1 MSTLRYILVSAI
13 CVALL
18 LGQWSVATVVQAFP
32 TLANNEVVEDGA
44 KVTVWFKITPSDNPT
59 TIYYRGIEQ
68 FVQGQHTIPPGIE
81 QRIAGMHPGES
92 KAFRLSAEEGF
103 GPYDNTKLQ
112 TISPS
117 DLPLDAREGDTVGDG
132 TGTTARII
140 RILPE
145 KAVLD
150 LNHPL
155 AGKQLMVA
163 LEIVKIENPDEGA
176 TIYEPV
182 HQAMGGALPPSQQPP
197 IFPSRTGKGECSYG
211 VYGKILCEVQREV
224 IKERP
229 VASGD
234 GFS

>member
-1 MSTLRYILVSAI
+1 MFTSRYILVSVI

-18 LGQWSVATVVQAFP
+18 LGQGSVANVVQAFP
-32 TLANNEVVEDGA
+32 TPANNEAVKDGA

-59 TIYYRGIEQ
+59 TIYRGMEQ
-68 FVQGQHTIPPGIE
+68 FVQGQHIMPPGLE
-81 QRIAGMHPGES
+81 QRMAGMHPGES
-92 KAFRLSAEEGF
+92 KTFPLSPEEGF

-155 AGKQLMVA
+155 AGKPLMVTV
-163 LEIVKIENPDEGA
+163 EIVKIENPNKGA
-176 TIYEPV
+176 TMP
-182 HQAMGGALPPSQQPP
+182 
-197 IFPSRTGKGECSYG
+197 
-211 VYGKILCEVQREV
+211 
-224 IKERP
+224 
-229 VASGD
+229 
-234 GFS
+234 

>member
-59 TIYYRGIEQ
+59 TIYRGIEQ

-117 DLPLDAREGDTVGDG
+117 DLPPDAREGDTVGDG

-155 AGKQLMVA
+155 AGKLLMVT

-176 TIYEPV
+176 TMP
-182 HQAMGGALPPSQQPP
+182 
-197 IFPSRTGKGECSYG
+197 
-211 VYGKILCEVQREV
+211 
-224 IKERP
+224 
-229 VASGD
+229 
-234 GFS
+234 